1 MDIANN
7 TYPALAFPASELSAF
22 AIVIDYF
29 IISLKNSEL
38 IHFTPDNAD
47 YSHNWLIAHN
57 IPYIENKRTKK
68 GRTSRCQFGQW
79 MKGLYK
85 FQKQSS
91 DYE

>member
-68 GRTSRCQFGQW
+68 ERTSRCQFGQW